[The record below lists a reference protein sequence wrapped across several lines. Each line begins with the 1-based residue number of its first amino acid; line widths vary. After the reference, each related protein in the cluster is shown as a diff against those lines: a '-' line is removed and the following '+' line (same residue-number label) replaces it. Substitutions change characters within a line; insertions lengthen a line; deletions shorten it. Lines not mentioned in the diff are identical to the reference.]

1 MTKPEKPQRENI
13 KWPEFAFEL
22 FWEAYPL
29 KVKKARARLGLK
41 KVQREGKI
49 EFETILTAVKKFA
62 TMIRR
67 TGELCPHPATW
78 INDER
83 WDDELEQQK
92 DSDAV
97 WRARKSYEETIA
109 RRRMQ

>member
-1 MTKPEKPQRENI
+1 MTKLEKPQTENI

-29 KVKKARARLGLK
+29 KVKKARAKGALK
-41 KVQREGKI
+41 QVEQEGQI
-49 EFETILTAVKKFA
+49 EFEAILAAVKKFA
-62 TMIRR
+62 AMIRR
-67 TGELCPHPATW
+67 TGEFCPHPATW

-83 WDDELEQQK
+83 WDDELEQQQE
-92 DSDAV
+92 SDAV
-97 WRARKSYEETIA
+97 WRARKSYEETMA

>member
-1 MTKPEKPQRENI
+1 MIELENSQTKNI

-29 KVKKARARLGLK
+29 KVKKARARGALK
-41 KVQREGKI
+41 QVEGRI
-49 EFETILTAVKKFA
+49 EFDTILTAVKKFA
-62 TMIRR
+62 AMIRR
-67 TGELCPHPATW
+67 TGEFCPHPATW

-92 DSDAV
+92 ESDAA
-97 WRARKSYEETIA
+97 WRMRKSYEETMA